1 MEEYEYLV
9 PANSKKSKLLFG
21 FLLPVDL
28 VIFIV
33 GVVLTFIFVT
43 IFSVQTVS
51 GVIIILIP
59 ILTAGA
65 LIFPVPNYH
74 NVRTLLLEIYRYFF
88 KYRKRYVW
96 RGWCYRYEQSDDE

>member
-21 FLLPVDL
+21 FFLPVDL
-28 VIFIV
+28 VIFII

-65 LIFPVPNYH
+65 LVFPVPNYH
-74 NVRTLLLEIYRYFF
+74 NIRTLLLEMYRYFF
-88 KYRKRYVW
+88 KIVFDRNFKI
-96 RGWCYRYEQSDDE
+96 CFFLF

>member
-74 NVRTLLLEIYRYFF
+74 NVRTFLLEIYRYFF